1 MKLHYFL
8 ADGYVSYNP
17 GVPLEIN
24 DKRLEGLAE
33 WEQTLEIAAQV
44 EKDAARYLEWEE
56 DT

>member
-8 ADGYVSYNP
+8 TDGYVSYNP

-44 EKDAARYLEWEE
+44 EKDAAQYLE
-56 DT
+56 